1 MIDTSWDQVVSAAVI
16 EKPVELHVEAPVGAQ
31 RRRARPAGIE
41 LQFDRRAD
49 RTVAC
54 DLAGEKAAAEARAA
68 EQVLLARRQDVAA
81 VLAAD
86 RDLQRR
92 LNVADR
98 DEALHPGKFAG
109 HLREIDDVAGPRRQ
123 HAA

>member
-1 MIDTSWDQVVSAAVI
+1 MVETSGDEVVSGAVI
-16 EKPVELHVEAPVGAQ
+16 EKPVELHVETPVRAQQ
-31 RRRARPAGIE
+31 RRAGPAGVE

-49 RTVAC
+49 RTVAR

-68 EQVLLARRQDVAA
+68 EQVLLARRQDVVA

-86 RDLQRR
+86 RELQRR
-92 LNVADR
+92 LHVADR

-109 HLREIDDVAGPRRQ
+109 HLREIDDVS
-123 HAA
+123 